1 MDAISRSGDQVAKG
15 IRGVVAAE
23 AFIVGIAFQD
33 IGGLVGVMLE
43 EWQGIEQAGAT
54 LMDEERGPDAGCG
67 SPRRRR
73 ISAQP

>member
-1 MDAISRSGDQVAKG
+1 MDATSRSGDQVAKG

-54 LMDEERGPDAGCG
+54 LVDE
-67 SPRRRR
+67 
-73 ISAQP
+73 